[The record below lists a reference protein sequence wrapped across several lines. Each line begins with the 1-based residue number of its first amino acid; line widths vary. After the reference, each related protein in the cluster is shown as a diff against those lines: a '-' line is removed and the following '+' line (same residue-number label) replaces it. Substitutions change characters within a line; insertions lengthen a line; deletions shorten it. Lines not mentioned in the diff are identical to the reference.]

1 MNRVMLAIAALLIAA
16 CQDVATPPRVEPPA
30 LSTVSVG
37 GELKAY
43 LRSDGSGTEYV
54 DRTIVV
60 TDGTATP
67 IELCFISA
75 STLRTAIMTPGRGG
89 AIVTPVA
96 FDVESFWPLPQPGE
110 RYRITAQDKC
120 DGWLVFT
127 LEPLPGRP

>member
-1 MNRVMLAIAALLIAA
+1 MNRVTLVIAALLIAA
-16 CQDVATPPRVEPPA
+16 CQDVPIPPRVEPPA
-30 LSTVSVG
+30 LSTASVG

-43 LRSDGSGTEYV
+43 LRNDGSGADYV

-75 STLRTAIMTPGRGG
+75 STLRTAIMNPGGGG
-89 AIVTPVA
+89 AIVSPVA
-96 FDVESFWPLPQPGE
+96 FDVESFWPLPAPGE

-127 LEPLPGRP
+127 IEPLPGRP